1 MTSLIDRMNQY
12 LTTEGLMSRPQ
23 THPVDLLKEARDE
36 IVALNKIIDGCR
48 WYRNADDHEHAVDGP
63 WDILHEVGPNSVCEI
78 ERGGVVETRFMAYL
92 DAAEDSDS
100 DDEFEVDEATAE
112 AAQAKLDAEIARRD
126 TISKKSE

>member
-36 IVALNKIIDGCR
+36 IVALNKIIDGCW
-48 WYRNADDHEHAVDGP
+48 WYWDANNRERAVDGP
-63 WDILHEVGPNSVCEI
+63 RDILYEVGPNSVCEI

-112 AAQAKLDAEIARRD
+112 AARAKLDAEIARRD